1 MGRSL
6 IAILCASLASDCRAH
21 VVRQTNT
28 LLIAA
33 AAAPELLVSS
43 NRVLD
48 TYVPHPAAVYL
59 DRYRSSAARSPPQ
72 TRRTEIKF
80 RLWFWLGNCVA
91 GEARRSEDD
100 SYRRCLSHRITVSQ
114 PVHLVMWP
122 SRRLA
127 RSLLVIRLCA
137 HGAGR
142 RRRRSFHGRT
152 PPQMTFTVCC
162 CLPRR
167 QHSLRRI

>member
-21 VVRQTNT
+21 VVGQTNT

-43 NRVLD
+43 KRVLD

-91 GEARRSEDD
+91 GEARRSRWAE
-100 SYRRCLSHRITVSQ
+100 RCVAKMTATGAVYPTASLSAS
-114 PVHLVMWP
+114 P
-122 SRRLA
+122 SRHVAVTSFSAVVTGDQVVRA
-127 RSLLVIRLCA
+127 RC
-137 HGAGR
+137 
-142 RRRRSFHGRT
+142 
-152 PPQMTFTVCC
+152 
-162 CLPRR
+162 R
-167 QHSLRRI
+167 QAT